1 MGSDID
7 VTGRWNA
14 SRPSSTSVALRR
26 PPIDLR
32 PHSAIDACFPP
43 CVVCETVAEHSFVSR
58 RDNTFREFPPAS
70 AQLAMVVAFYGDLT
84 VWIRKADA
92 AGWHFPTS
100 GRKSGETILEVAK
113 RELWESARIVPPRLD
128 LLGAMRYAGIGSP
141 GHGVAT
147 KNTTAYVYMCE
158 VSHLSWWYDAPEKEK
173 VTEVGVFRTLPDPIA
188 SDSVE
193 LVHEA
198 ARRARRTGLR

>member
-1 MGSDID
+1 M
-7 VTGRWNA
+7 A
-14 SRPSSTSVALRR
+14 
-26 PPIDLR
+26 
-32 PHSAIDACFPP
+32 DA
-43 CVVCETVAEHSFVSR
+43 TFVSR
-58 RDNTFREFPPAS
+58 RDNAFREYPPAS
-70 AQLAMVVAFYGDLT
+70 AQLAVIIPFYGDLT
-84 VWIRKADA
+84 VFVRKEPAT
-92 AGWHFPTS
+92 GWQFPTS
-100 GRKSGETILEVAK
+100 TRRSGETILEVAK

-188 SDSVE
+188 SESVE
-193 LVHEA
+193 VVLEA
-198 ARRARRTGLR
+198 ALRARRTGLR